1 MSTIEV
7 DQLLA
12 EISPD
17 APSGENLEYDA
28 AYVDLERLAQGR
40 ADQQMGDQTIE
51 AQPPDWQEV
60 AKRALDLLTRTKDLR
75 VALYLIRAQL
85 HTEGLPGF
93 SKGLEYLRSLV
104 ERYWETVHPQVDSDD
119 SDDPIMRI
127 NAISGLADPTAVL
140 NVVRSTPLTDS
151 RTFGKISYRDL
162 LVAKGELPPAGNS
175 DGEPPDMV
183 RIDGAFSDTDAET
196 LLALAAAAHDSIAHA
211 EAIDAAVTEQVGT
224 ASAPNLEELVNLL
237 KGIERILTDRAGGD
251 APAPESPAA
260 ANPAASAAA
269 APAHSGDIGG
279 PQDVIAALDRI
290 CAYYEKNEP
299 SSPVPLLIRRAKRLV
314 SKNFM
319 EIIGDLAPDTIK
331 QIEKISGNDSG
342 ETRE

>member
-1 MSTIEV
+1 MSTIEA

-28 AYVDLERLAQGR
+28 AYGDLERLAQGR
-40 ADQQMGDQTIE
+40 AEQQIGDQTIE

-60 AKRALDLLTRTKDLR
+60 EKRALDLLARTKDLR

-93 SKGLEYLRSLV
+93 SKGLEYLRGLV
-104 ERYWETVHPQVDSDD
+104 ERYWETVHPQLDPNDD
-119 SDDPIMRI
+119 NDPTTRV
-127 NAISGLADPTAVL
+127 NAINGLTHPTAVL

-151 RTFGKISYRDL
+151 RTFGRISYRDL
-162 LVAKGELPPAGNS
+162 LVAKGELLPAGNS
-175 DGEPPDMV
+175 DSEPPDMA
-183 RIDGAFSDTDAET
+183 RIDGAFSDTDAEA
-196 LLALAAAAHDSIAHA
+196 LQALAAAAQESIAHA
-211 EAIDAAVTEQVGT
+211 EAIDATVSEQVG
-224 ASAPNLEELVNLL
+224 AALAPNLEELMNLL
-237 KGIERILTDRAGGD
+237 KGLERVLSDRTGGG
-251 APAPESPAA
+251 APAAEAPAE
-260 ANPAASAAA
+260 PAEAPPAAA

-299 SSPVPLLIRRAKRLV
+299 SSPVPLLMRRAKRLV

-319 EIIGDLAPDTIK
+319 EIIGDLAPDTVK

-342 ETRE
+342 KT